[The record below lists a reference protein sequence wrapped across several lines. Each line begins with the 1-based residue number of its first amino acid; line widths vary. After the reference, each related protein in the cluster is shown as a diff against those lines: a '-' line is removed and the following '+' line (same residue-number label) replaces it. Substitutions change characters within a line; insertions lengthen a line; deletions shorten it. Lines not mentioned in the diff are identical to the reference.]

1 MSALESPDV
10 RPRVLVVMGVSGSG
24 KSSIALRLRDELGWP
39 FQEGDELHP
48 KENVAKMAEGIPL
61 TDEDRGPWLDI
72 CARWI
77 RERLEAGTG
86 GLLTCSALRRIYRER
101 LGAGLPDLYFLYLKV
116 PEDVL
121 RSSAR
126 AKAWALHATLSAA
139 EPVAYSGGACCRRA
153 GACRAGGADRRP
165 DRGGRDHGAAASRQA
180 GQLGGSLASDQSPS
194 DGTRI
199 FVDADACP
207 VKDEVYRVAMRYGVR
222 VFVVSN
228 SMINLPVL
236 PLVERVVVESGPD
249 VADDWIAERAGCAGC
264 GW

>member
-48 KENVAKMAEGIPL
+48 KENVAKMAAGIPL

-121 RSSAR
+121 RAR
-126 AKAWALHATLSAA
+126 LERRRGHYMPPSLLPSQLRTLEEPAADEPALVVPVEQTVDQTAA
-139 EPVAYSGGACCRRA
+139 DVITVLRRL
-153 GACRAGGADRRP
+153 DKQ
-165 DRGGRDHGAAASRQA
+165 AS
-180 GQLGGSLASDQSPS
+180 
-194 DGTRI
+194 
-199 FVDADACP
+199 
-207 VKDEVYRVAMRYGVR
+207 
-222 VFVVSN
+222 
-228 SMINLPVL
+228 
-236 PLVERVVVESGPD
+236 
-249 VADDWIAERAGCAGC
+249 
-264 GW
+264 